1 MIGRRLN
8 PVQEDYMSSNTDEP
22 SDYLT
27 VEQIAAE
34 TGVTA
39 AKAREALTAINAQ
52 VTIFA
57 FDKRRRYYHKRYVDE
72 VRAWL
77 RTH

>member
-1 MIGRRLN
+1 MPDDTN
-8 PVQEDYMSSNTDEP
+8 
-22 SDYLT
+22 DYLT

-34 TGVTA
+34 SGATI
-39 AKAREALTAINAQ
+39 AKVREALTAIEAQ

-57 FDKRRRYYHKRYVDE
+57 FDKRRRYYHKEYVDK

>member
-1 MIGRRLN
+1 MEAT
-8 PVQEDYMSSNTDEP
+8 QEDHVTNDNNEP

-27 VEQIAAE
+27 VEQIAAQVGASI
-34 TGVTA
+34 TKV
-39 AKAREALTAINAQ
+39 REALTAVDAQ

-57 FDKRRRYYHKRYVDE
+57 FDKRRRYYHKKYLDE

>member
-1 MIGRRLN
+1 M
-8 PVQEDYMSSNTDEP
+8 PDEATDYV
-22 SDYLT
+22 T
-27 VEQIAAE
+27 VEQLAVEVGA
-34 TGVTA
+34 TVP
-39 AKAREALTAINAQ
+39 KVREALTAIDAQ

-57 FDKRRRYYHKRYVDE
+57 FDKRRRYYHREYIDK

>member
-1 MIGRRLN
+1 M
-8 PVQEDYMSSNTDEP
+8 PDESDDYI
-22 SDYLT
+22 T
-27 VEQIAAE
+27 VEQIAAAV
-34 TGVTA
+34 GATA
-39 AKAREALTAINAQ
+39 PKVREALTAIDAQ

-57 FDKRRRYYHKRYVDE
+57 FDKRRRYYHREYVDK